1 MHSSPSTAVRAT
13 PLWPQPTLILWA
25 FLSGIGVALLVLG
38 WAQVRSESVYADQVP
53 GINMA
58 VAGVIAAGAGAI
70 SMLLAGRRAVAVR
83 RLAVL
88 GDLRGMPVRASAGA
102 SGDPT
107 SQNLVSGE
115 GLRRF
120 HRAGCTMAQGRN
132 WSASSRPEHERA
144 GRVACGVCR
153 P

>member
-1 MHSSPSTAVRAT
+1 M
-13 PLWPQPTLILWA
+13 LWA
-25 FLSGIGVALLVLG
+25 LLSGIGVALLVAG
-38 WAQVRSESVYADQVP
+38 WIQVRTESVYAEQVA

-58 VAGVIAAGAGAI
+58 IVGVIAIGAGAI
-70 SMLLAGRRAVAVR
+70 PMLLAGRRAVGVR
-83 RLAVL
+83 RLALL

-102 SGDPT
+102 SAGSI
-107 SQNLVSGE
+107 SQNLVGGE
-115 GLRRF
+115 GLRHF

-132 WSASSRPEHERA
+132 WSAASRQEHERA

>member
-1 MHSSPSTAVRAT
+1 MRSSTVRVT
-13 PLWPQPTLILWA
+13 QLWPQQTLIVWA

-38 WAQVRSESVYADQVP
+38 WVQVRNESVYADQVA

-58 VAGVIAAGAGAI
+58 VASVIVAGAGTI
-70 SMLLAGRRAVAVR
+70 PMLLAGRRAVAVR

-88 GDLRGMPVRASAGA
+88 GDLRGMPVRASARA
-102 SGDPT
+102 SDDST
-107 SQNLVSGE
+107 SQNLVGGE
-115 GLRRF
+115 GLRHF

-132 WSASSRPEHERA
+132 WSAASRQEHERA

>member
-1 MHSSPSTAVRAT
+1 
-13 PLWPQPTLILWA
+13 LILWA
-25 FLSGIGVALLVLG
+25 LLSGIGVTLLAAG
-38 WAQVRSESVYADQVP
+38 WLQVRNESVYADQAA

-58 VAGVIAAGAGAI
+58 IAGVVVAGAGAI
-70 SMLLAGRRAVAVR
+70 SMLLGGRRAIVIR

-88 GDLRGMPVRASAGA
+88 GDLRRLPVRVAAGP
-102 SGDPT
+102 SGNSIT
-107 SQNLVSGE
+107 QSLVGAE

-132 WSASSRPEHERA
+132 WSAASRPEHERA
-144 GRVACGVCR
+144 GRIACGVCQ

>member
-58 VAGVIAAGAGAI
+58 VAGVIAAGGGAM

-88 GDLRGMPVRASAGA
+88 DRKSV
-102 SGDPT
+102 
-107 SQNLVSGE
+107 V
-115 GLRRF
+115 
-120 HRAGCTMAQGRN
+120 
-132 WSASSRPEHERA
+132 
-144 GRVACGVCR
+144 
-153 P
+153 

>member
-58 VAGVIAAGAGAI
+58 AAGVIAAGAGAI
-70 SMLLAGRRAVAVR
+70 SMLLAGRRAAAVR
-83 RLAVL
+83 RLAAPRAP
-88 GDLRGMPVRASAGA
+88 RGRPVPAAAGA
-102 SGDPT
+102 SG
-107 SQNLVSGE
+107 G
-115 GLRRF
+115 
-120 HRAGCTMAQGRN
+120 
-132 WSASSRPEHERA
+132 SASPHPPAGDGRPR
-144 GRVACGVCR
+144 
-153 P
+153 